1 MTKIQSIGVYCGAS
15 NHCPEVFNEA
25 ARDFGILMAKNKV
38 EIVYGGG
45 RVGLMGI
52 TAKACID
59 NGGKVCGVIPRF
71 LDNHEGGFSEI
82 TELHYVDSM
91 HERKQL
97 MFERSDAFAVLP
109 GGFGTLDELCEILT
123 WKQVGL
129 HKKYIFILD
138 INRYWSPIFCEAM
151 EIMVKNKFVRKEDK
165 NLFTL
170 IERVEDMIPF
180 LSAERPKNQETYVNK
195 WG

>member
-15 NHCPEVFNEA
+15 DDCPQVFKDS
-25 ARDFGILMAKNKV
+25 ARDFGEMMGKNNV
-38 EIVYGGG
+38 EIVYGGA

-52 TAKACID
+52 MAKACMD

-71 LDNHEGGFSEI
+71 LDNHEGGFTDI
-82 TELHYVDSM
+82 TELHYVESM
-91 HERKQL
+91 HERKEL
-97 MFERSDAFAVLP
+97 MFERSDAFVVLP

-123 WKQVGL
+123 WKQIGL
-129 HKKYIFILD
+129 HKKFIFILD
-138 INRYWSPIFCEAM
+138 INRYWSPIFCDAM
-151 EIMVKNKFVRKEDK
+151 EIMVNNGFVRKEDK

-170 IERVEDMIPF
+170 IERVEDMTPF
-180 LSAERPKNQETYVNK
+180 LSTERPSNQKNYVTK

>member
-1 MTKIQSIGVYCGAS
+1 MTKIKSIGVYCGAS
-15 NHCPEVFNEA
+15 SDAPEIFRESAYN
-25 ARDFGILMAKNKV
+25 FGKLMAKSNV

-45 RVGLMGI
+45 RMGLMGI
-52 TAKACID
+52 TAESCME
-59 NGGKVCGVIPRF
+59 NGGSVYGVIPRF
-71 LDNHEGGFSEI
+71 LDKHEGGFREI

-91 HERKQL
+91 HERKQM

-129 HKKYIFILD
+129 HKKFIFILD
-138 INRYWSPIFCEAM
+138 INRYWSPIFCDALKVM
-151 EIMVKNKFVRKEDK
+151 TDNKFVRQEDK

-180 LSAERPKNQETYVNK
+180 LTAERPENQHNYVGK